1 MLFELLLFLS
11 AIIIFLFAIARLSAE
26 IQRLFTAR
34 VRQYIKAAVR
44 RPLYGLSVGI
54 LSTILFQSS
63 STTTT
68 LTVGMVSAG
77 LLSFYHGLA
86 VVLGTD
92 IGTTLT
98 VQLVVW
104 KVTAFFPVCV
114 VGGGLL
120 WLIAA
125 GKRKAV
131 GEVVFYFGLVLFSLY
146 LIGQTTAPLHS
157 SEWVVRFFSQTN
169 HPVLGFAIGAV
180 FTAVVHASAIPISL
194 LAMLSQQDIVT
205 LETALPILIGAN
217 VGTTVTALL
226 AGIVSNVSGKR
237 TAVAHLFFK
246 CVGAVVSFL
255 LLPFFG
261 PVLRA
266 ITASVPQQIALAH
279 FFFNLCIVL
288 IFILL
293 LKPVSRLL
301 ERVVPGKEEVIP
313 VWPEF
318 LNAACLVRTEEA
330 LLCVKRELVRQ
341 MLLAQ
346 RMVRESIELTKT
358 FHKGMRQSLV
368 YIEAVVDNLRS
379 EIAHYLW
386 HISDRNFTE
395 ALSKRLF
402 AYTAMVDD
410 IERIGDHAVIL
421 AKLAA
426 EKHERRIAFSERGM
440 VELDEIDA
448 LVLANVADAARI
460 LEARDEFI
468 VEKIM
473 WREETV
479 DLKVKEARERHLERF
494 HRRICRAESG
504 PIFLETLINLE
515 RISDHCMNIAEYVKE
530 LKEP

>member
-1 MLFELLLFLS
+1 MLFELSLFLS
-11 AIIIFLFAIARLSAE
+11 AILIFLFAIVKLSTE

-34 VRQYIKAAVR
+34 VRQYIRAAVR
-44 RPLYGLSVGI
+44 TPLYGLVAGVT
-54 LSTILFQSS
+54 STILFQSS

-68 LTVGMVSAG
+68 LIVGMVSAG

-104 KVTAFFPVCV
+104 KVTALFPVCV

-120 WLIAA
+120 WLVAE
-125 GKRKAV
+125 GRRKAV
-131 GEVVFYFGLVLFSLY
+131 GEVVFYFGLVLFALY
-146 LIGQTTAPLHS
+146 LIGQATAPLNS
-157 SEWVVRFFSQTN
+157 SKWMVQFFRQAD
-169 HPVLGFAIGAV
+169 HPGVGFVIGAL
-180 FTAVVHASAIPISL
+180 FTAAVHSSAIPISM
-194 LAMLSQQDIVT
+194 LAILGQQDIVT
-205 LETALPILIGAN
+205 LGTALPILIGAN

-237 TAVAHLFFK
+237 TAFAHLFFK
-246 CVGAVVSFL
+246 CVGALVGFL
-255 LLPFFG
+255 LLPFSESFLQG
-261 PVLRA
+261 MSGSL
-266 ITASVPQQIALAH
+266 PQQIALAH

-301 ERVVPGKEEVIP
+301 EKIVPGKEEVIA

-318 LNAACLVRTEEA
+318 LNEACLVQTEEA
-330 LLCVKRELVRQ
+330 LLCVKRELARQ

-346 RMVRESIELTKT
+346 RMVRESIELSKN
-358 FHKGMRQSLV
+358 FRKGVRQSLI

-379 EIAHYLW
+379 EIARYLW
-386 HISDRNFTE
+386 HISDRSFTE

-426 EKHERRIAFSERGM
+426 EKHDRRIEFSARGM
-440 VELDEIDA
+440 AELDEIDA
-448 LVLANVADAARI
+448 LVLANVADAVRI
-460 LEARDEFI
+460 LGERDEFTI
-468 VEKIM
+468 EKIA

-479 DLKVKEARERHLERF
+479 DVKVREARERHLERF

-504 PIFLETLINLE
+504 PIFLEMLINLE

-530 LKEP
+530 Q